1 MIIRMRTISLL
12 QTLIDYANTGKI
24 NIKHGSIVTP
34 DEKPLAQLPF
44 TGQSTEPGL
53 RAFDDIIYCLD
64 MLQEHGDDA
73 IPYLAK
79 MVNSADLK
87 LAIVSTMDSCYAMP
101 IPNKI
106 EDVPISILAALM
118 VEDQQGALM
127 RIGHCEKCNKYFV
140 RKTQKKSQFCSKK
153 CRWDYGNLKKKGDT
167 TVRLSEWKK
176 NSLRAAV
183 SGADRHVGGAVVG
196 KGGKPATAN

>member
-12 QTLIDYANTGKI
+12 QTLIDYANTGRL

-44 TGQSTEPGL
+44 LGNSIEPGL
-53 RAFDDIIYCLD
+53 TAFNDTIYCLD
-64 MLQEHGDDA
+64 MLQEYGDDA
-73 IPYLAK
+73 IPYIAK
-79 MVNSADLK
+79 MVNAAELK
-87 LAIVSTMDSCYAMP
+87 LAIITTMDSCYAMP
-101 IPNKI
+101 IPSSI
-106 EDVPISILAALM
+106 ENVPISILAALL
-118 VEDQQGALM
+118 VEDQRGALL

-153 CRWDYGNLKKKGDT
+153 CRWDYGNFKKKGYT
-167 TVRLSEWKK
+167 TTRLSEWKK

-196 KGGKPATAN
+196 KGGKPATAS